1 MATYIVDELITRL
14 TFRRD
19 DAALD
24 QVQKKVQ
31 GYQRTLNGLAQK
43 TAIAGTALTGVAAVV
58 GRTLLGF
65 DRSLNALA
73 ATFGNATADQLER
86 LQAQAREFGATT
98 SKSATDAV
106 RAQLELA
113 RAGLDVE
120 EVLAA
125 LPGVLNLAIAGELEM
140 GQAASLVTNQINAFG
155 LSATDASRVVDVLA
169 TTATNANT
177 TVRQLQPAFR
187 QVAPLANAMG
197 LSIETT
203 AAALGTL
210 RNQGLAAEQ
219 AGTALR
225 GILVRFADAD
235 PPASMIEGFRSLG
248 LNFADLRAQMEQG
261 DLVGVL
267 RQMQAAG
274 LDAGRATQIFGTE
287 AVAAVLALTANAGD
301 LQAFAGNLDNVDGA
315 ANRMRERMESG
326 LPGAF
331 DAFKSSAEAAQLSL
345 GESGLGGGL
354 ESVLNLATSFMRW
367 LVYAP
372 GPVKAVANAVLFA
385 GPVLLGL
392 GIVLKGV
399 SFALGGYVAVTRTA
413 VFATNLFRNANL
425 LLRIQL
431 LLLTAQDWLAVA
443 SRVALRAVT
452 IAGTAVTWGLVAA
465 QWALNV
471 AMTANPIGLIIL
483 AVVAAVAALAGLGY
497 VIWRFRD
504 AIVGAIGSAIDW
516 VRDNWP
522 LLLAIITGPF
532 GLAIYAVWRFRDK
545 IIGAFRSAWEWIA
558 NAASGIFDA
567 IIWPFKQ
574 AFDYIADKWDKVKG
588 LFGDVLGINVRTT
601 ETRDTVGA
609 GAVPAPA
616 RPGTSAPGASPSPG
630 AIPAF
635 HQGGIVPG
643 TGDQPAILQGGE
655 LVVSRAMVAMLQRLG
670 DGAGNVAQPIIQAA
684 QAAAA
689 PIINVAQPVIEVTA
703 RAAAPIIQAAQPII
717 QPAVQAA
724 APIVNL
730 LSPAAAPSAPGQLA
744 FPDRLLD
751 ALVGLPNA
759 MAQYGPQLA
768 AASAGGGAAGLLP
781 AVPPPAPTV
790 NNVTRHF
797 NVTVGD
803 INFEVH
809 TESIASEE
817 DITELVQTVPDWMRD
832 QLENLAADLDSDILR

>member
-1 MATYIVDELITRL
+1 MATYIVDQLVTLL

-43 TAIAGTALTGVAAVV
+43 TAIAGTALTGAAAVV

-65 DRSLNALA
+65 DRSLNALT
-73 ATFGNATADQLER
+73 ATFGNATEAQLER

-140 GQAASLVTNQINAFG
+140 GQAASLVTNQLNAFG
-155 LSATDASRVVDVLA
+155 LSAVDANRVVDVLA
-169 TTATNANT
+169 STATNANT
-177 TVRQLQPAFR
+177 TVAQLGPAFR
-187 QVAPLANAMG
+187 QVAPLASAMG
-197 LSIETT
+197 LTIETT

-301 LQAFAGNLDNVDGA
+301 LQAFAGNLDDVDGA
-315 ANRMRERMESG
+315 ANRMRETMESG

-331 DAFKSSAEAAQLSL
+331 DSFKSSAEAAQLAL
-345 GESGLGGGL
+345 GESGLGGTIGF
-354 ESVLNLATSFMRW
+354 VLDKATAFLRW
-367 LVYAP
+367 FAEAP
-372 GPVKAVANAVLFA
+372 GPVRTFTTVVLAA

-392 GIVLKGV
+392 GIGLRAV
-399 SFALGGYVAVTRTA
+399 SFALGGYSTALTVASATSGF
-413 VFATNLFRNANL
+413 FASTNLI
-425 LLRIQL
+425 LRIQL
-431 LLLTAQDWLAVA
+431 AALTVQQWLTTAA
-443 SRVALRAVT
+443 TWALTTARTVGTAGVWGAIAGSIAFRAVL
-452 IAGTAVTWGLVAA
+452 IAGTVATWAATAA
-465 QWALNV
+465 QWALNA
-471 AMTANPIGLIIL
+471 AMYANPIGLIVL
-483 AVVAAVAALAGLGY
+483 AVVAAVAALVGLGY

-522 LLLAIITGPF
+522 LLLAIITGPI
-532 GLAIYAVWRFRDK
+532 GLAIYAVWRFRDQ
-545 IIGAFRSAWEWIA
+545 IIGAFRSAWDWIT
-558 NAASGIFDA
+558 NAAGGVYNA
-567 IIWPFKQ
+567 IVWPFEQ
-574 AFDYIADKWDKVKG
+574 AWRRIKGIWDSITGV
-588 LFGDVLGINVRTT
+588 FGGDEL
-601 ETRDTVGA
+601 
-609 GAVPAPA
+609 AVNARAPGSPP
-616 RPGTSAPGASPSPG
+616 RPPGTGPASTPG
-630 AIPAF
+630 AIPVF
-635 HQGGIVPG
+635 HQGGVMPG
-643 TGDQPAILQGGE
+643 TGPGLAVLRPGEIVLPPAL
-655 LVVSRAMVAMLQRLG
+655 SS
-670 DGAGNVAQPIIQAA
+670 
-684 QAAAA
+684 
-689 PIINVAQPVIEVTA
+689 
-703 RAAAPIIQAAQPII
+703 
-717 QPAVQAA
+717 
-724 APIVNL
+724 L
-730 LSPAAAPSAPGQLA
+730 LMG
-744 FPDRLLD
+744 
-751 ALVGLPNA
+751 V
-759 MAQYGPQLA
+759 AQYGPQLA

-781 AVPPPAPTV
+781 SVPPPAPAI
-790 NNVTRHF
+790 NNVSRTF

-809 TESIASEE
+809 TDSIASESDME
-817 DITELVQTVPDWMRD
+817 ELVSTVPSWMRS